1 MQQPPPFMKFKSL
14 FLALLIFP
22 LTLFA
27 TAESIIETDVLIVG
41 GGPVG
46 AFASNELNA
55 LEIPNI
61 VIEKHTKILDF
72 HPRAQSINAR
82 SMQMLSKHNLSE
94 PLRKEAYLSDEYY
107 MGVLWADNL
116 AANEA
121 LREFPFDAG
130 LDKSF
135 SSVSPE
141 KELRIPLWK
150 TEAILRNNLKN
161 SKYSTYI
168 SGYEVIDIEDFGSHV
183 KVTALEK
190 GSQEPITIKAR
201 YILGCDGANSATREL
216 MEIQMQP
223 IDMEIPMLN
232 IVYKSELL
240 QDQISLKK
248 ACLYYLLGQDAP
260 IATGPIDQE
269 GLWYAQIFC
278 PDEQMITFQEA
289 KQKIKKFAGVEFD
302 CSIINAY
309 IWQMKSEIC
318 DSYQRGNI
326 FLVGD
331 AAHIMYPTGGLGMN
345 TGFQDAQN
353 IAWKLAAVLNGHASS
368 NLLKTYETERRPIA
382 EQNMFVS
389 SLNMRKALKASNPE
403 IECLMPKLPHNIEIE
418 TRGNLENELGYQYCD
433 STISQ
438 VGKKAALFTK
448 KDYSPQAKAGY
459 FAPHIWLKKDLSLYK
474 RLGSCFTLLV
484 PDSIDEENLDKL
496 ETSADLIGAPLK
508 IIKLTEKQRGGI
520 YQPYTLIRPDWH
532 ITWSGT
538 SCGADL
544 EEILRLSL
552 GK

>member
-1 MQQPPPFMKFKSL
+1 MKFKSL
-14 FLALLIFP
+14 FIAMLIFP

-27 TAESIIETDVLIVG
+27 TAENIIETDVLIVG

-46 AFASNELNA
+46 AFASNELSA

-107 MGVLWADNL
+107 MGVLWADSL
-116 AANEA
+116 AASEP
-121 LREFPFDAG
+121 LREFPFDVG

-135 SSVSPE
+135 SSLSPE

-150 TEAILRNNLKN
+150 TEAILRKNLEG
-161 SKYSTYI
+161 STCSTYL
-168 SGYEVIDIEDFGSHV
+168 SGFEVIDIEDFGSHV
-183 KVTALEK
+183 KVTALENE
-190 GSQEPITIKAR
+190 SQEPITIKAR
-201 YILGCDGANSATREL
+201 YILGCDGANSTTREL

-248 ACLYYLLGQDAP
+248 ACLYYLLGQNAP
-260 IATGPIDQE
+260 FATGPIDKE

-278 PDEQMITFQEA
+278 PDEKMITFQEA
-289 KQKIKKFAGVEFD
+289 KQKVKKFTGVEFD

-309 IWQMKSEIC
+309 VWQMKSEIC
-318 DSYQRGNI
+318 DTYQKGNI

-331 AAHIMYPTGGLGMN
+331 AAHVMYPTGGLGMN
-345 TGFQDAQN
+345 TGFQDVQN

-403 IECLMPKLPHNIEIE
+403 IECMMPKLPQNIYLE
-418 TRGNLENELGYQYCD
+418 TLSNLENELGYQYRD
-433 STISQ
+433 STISKI
-438 VGKKAALFTK
+438 GKKSPIFTK
-448 KDYSPQAKAGY
+448 KNYTPLAKAGY
-459 FAPHIWLKKDLSLYK
+459 FAPHIWLKKNLSLYK
-474 RLGSCFTLLV
+474 KLGSYFTLLV
-484 PDSIDEENLDKL
+484 PDSIDEAKLDGL
-496 ETSADLIGAPLK
+496 EASADLIGAPLK

-532 ITWSGT
+532 ITWSGA
-538 SCGADL
+538 SCDTDL
-544 EEILRLSL
+544 IEVLEHSL